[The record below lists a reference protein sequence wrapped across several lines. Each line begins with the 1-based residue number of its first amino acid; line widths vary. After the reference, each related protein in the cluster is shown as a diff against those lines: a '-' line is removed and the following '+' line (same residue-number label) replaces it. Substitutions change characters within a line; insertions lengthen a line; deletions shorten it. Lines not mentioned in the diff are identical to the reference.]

1 MLNFGVSIKLNSVK
15 TVDKLNKTNLTQEM
29 LLLTDGLKVLSL
41 N

>member
-1 MLNFGVSIKLNSVK
+1 MLNFGLSIKLNSVK
-15 TVDKLNKTNLTQEM
+15 TVDKLNKTNLAQEM

>member
-1 MLNFGVSIKLNSVK
+1 MLNFGLSIKLNSVK

>member
-1 MLNFGVSIKLNSVK
+1 MLNFGLSMKLNSVK